1 MMIQTKIQIDPENYE
16 FIKKFHKDL
25 RYRSLSEYMREA
37 VNAKVKEGRKRLREF
52 KRIRAM
58 EMIGKTAYE
67 NLFESIE
74 GDDFEDR

>member
-1 MMIQTKIQIDPENYE
+1 VKIQTKIQIDPENYE

-25 RYRSLSEYMREA
+25 SYRTLSEYMREA
-37 VNAKVKEGRKRLREF
+37 VNAKVKEDRKRIRE
-52 KRIRAM
+52 KRRIRAM
-58 EMIGKTAYE
+58 QMIGESACD